1 MCSGEVVIHCTDG
14 LRRTSVVLLALLMME
29 SILSEGCLRIKE
41 ALSKVRK
48 CRPGMVSKQEDFNL
62 ALEIVDELLHGT
74 ATACVADDFNRN
86 LSKIS
91 QVIYMPLK

>member
-14 LRRTSVVLLALLMME
+14 LRRTSVVLLALLMIE

-48 CRPGMVSKQEDFNL
+48 CRPGMVSKQDFNL

-74 ATACVADDFNRN
+74 ATACAADDFNRN